1 MQIKTKRLKE
11 LAVKLAKSI
20 VENERIKEMNST
32 SSVGGSYMTPMA
44 FSNSEKN
51 RKKLLKKA
59 LKQVGYKQVSEV
71 NLNQKIRLIK
81 AFQMRFRPEL
91 INGKIDKECLIISEK
106 ICKI

>member
-1 MQIKTKRLKE
+1 MQIKTKKLKE
-11 LAVKLAKSI
+11 LAIKLAKSI

-32 SSVGGSYMTPMA
+32 GSVGGSYMTPMA

-71 NLNQKIRLIK
+71 KLNEELTEKDVKRMKILIK
-81 AFQMRFRPEL
+81 DTIADVLRDIWLKRTAW
-91 INGKIDKECLIISEK
+91 KK
-106 ICKI
+106 

>member
-59 LKQVGYKQVSEV
+59 LKQVGYTQVSEI
-71 NLNQKIRLIK
+71 NLN
-81 AFQMRFRPEL
+81 E
-91 INGKIDKECLIISEK
+91 EISEK
-106 ICKI
+106 DLKLIKTVMKDTIANFLRDIWLKRTIWKK